1 VAISIDVPYMVQFL
15 MRLLA
20 LRSPTGCTAGA
31 VQLVEQE
38 LQSLGYQ
45 PQRTVKGA
53 LLLTLPGKG
62 TGAARALT
70 AHVDTLGGM
79 VREVKDNGRLKIT
92 AIGGTEAHAVEGE
105 YCEVQTL
112 DGRSYTGTCVPT
124 KASVH
129 VFGEE
134 YRKLERTLENME
146 IRLDERVATRDETQA
161 LGIRPGDFVLFDPR
175 PVHTPGGFVKSR
187 YLDDK
192 ASVACLLGALKAMQ
206 DQGLQ
211 AAVTSHFLISVYE
224 EVGHGAPA
232 GLPGDIE
239 ELIAVDMAAVGKGQA
254 SDEYTVTICAKDSS
268 GPYDLG
274 LRERL
279 VKLAEA
285 EGLRYCVDIYPYY
298 GSDASAAMQAGWNI
312 RHGLIGPGVDA
323 SHTHERT
330 HQDALENT
338 ARLAVAYLTH

>member
-1 VAISIDVPYMVQFL
+1 MAFSVDTEHMVQFL
-15 MRLLA
+15 LKLLNT
-20 LRSPTGCTAGA
+20 RSTTGYTAEA
-31 VQLVEQE
+31 VDLVEQE
-38 LQSLGYQ
+38 LQGLGYS
-45 PQRTVKGA
+45 PRRTVKGA
-53 LLLTLPGKG
+53 LVLTLPGKAEG
-62 TGAARALT
+62 PARAVT

-79 VREVKDNGRLKIT
+79 IREIKENGRLKIT
-92 AIGGTEAHAVEGE
+92 AVGGLEAQAVEGE
-105 YCEVQTL
+105 YCQVRTL
-112 DGRSYTGTCVPT
+112 NGKTFTGTCVPT

-146 IRLDERVATRDETQA
+146 IRLDEVVKNREEAMA

-175 PVHTPGGFVKSR
+175 PIYTESGFVKSR

-192 ASVACLLGALKAMQ
+192 ASVACIVGALKGMKEA
-206 DQGLQ
+206 GLQ
-211 AAVTSHFLISVYE
+211 PAVTSHVLISVYE

-232 GLPGDIE
+232 GLPEDIE
-239 ELIAVDMAAVGKGQA
+239 ELVAVDMAAVGKGQA

-274 LRERL
+274 LRQRL
-279 VKLAEA
+279 MQLAEA
-285 EGLRYCVDIYPYY
+285 ENLHYAVDIYPYY
-298 GSDASAAMQAGWNI
+298 GSDASAAMRAGWNI

-330 HQDALENT
+330 HRDALEGT
-338 ARLAVAYLTH
+338 ARLVAAYLTH

>member
-1 VAISIDVPYMVQFL
+1 MAISVDVSYMVQFL

-20 LRSPTGCTAGA
+20 MRSPTGLTVGA
-31 VQLVEQE
+31 VEWVEQE
-38 LQSLGYQ
+38 MRSLGYQ
-45 PQRTVKGA
+45 PRRTTKGA
-53 LLLTLPGKG
+53 LLLTLPGRGAG
-62 TGAARALT
+62 TARALT

-105 YCEVQTL
+105 YCEVRASG
-112 DGRSYTGTCVPT
+112 GRTYTGTCVPT

-129 VFGEE
+129 VFGDE

-146 IRLDERVATRDETQA
+146 IRLDERVESREEAAA
-161 LGIRPGDFVLFDPR
+161 LGIRPGDYVLFDPR
-175 PVHTPGGFVKSR
+175 PVHTASGFVKSR

-192 ASVACLLGALKAMQ
+192 ASVACLLGALKAMR
-206 DQGLQ
+206 DQNLQ
-211 AAVTSHFLISVYE
+211 PAVTSHILISVYE

-232 GLPGDIE
+232 GLPEDIE

-279 VKLAEA
+279 VNLAEA

-298 GSDASAAMQAGWNI
+298 GSDASAAMRAGWNI

-338 ARLAVAYLTH
+338 ARLVLAYLTH